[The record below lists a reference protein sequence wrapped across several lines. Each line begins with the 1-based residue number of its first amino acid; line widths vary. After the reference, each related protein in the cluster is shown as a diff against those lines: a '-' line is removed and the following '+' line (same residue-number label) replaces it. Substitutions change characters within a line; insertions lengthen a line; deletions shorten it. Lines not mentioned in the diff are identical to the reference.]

1 MLFQSFLISLEILI
15 VSVVPFAFHHQ
26 FYRTINDFRL
36 RKHPLPYVFPAIR
49 AFLLPDQA
57 LIDAL
62 FAERVATNR
71 CTAAYDVVHA
81 DRAVQFVNIF
91 K

>member
-49 AFLLPDQA
+49 AFLLPDQT

-62 FAERVATNR
+62 FAERMTTDSRAT
-71 CTAAYDVVHA
+71 AQDVIHA
-81 DRAVQFVNIF
+81 DRTIQLVNIF